1 MGTASSDSTAPS
13 SREAAA
19 PAASASA
26 PTPTPTPAPTPTS
39 TGDASVSAETRAVP
53 RPAAGAPEPAETRAI
68 PLLGDRQDASAP
80 TAAAGSTAR
89 PSAGD
94 ATPSSP
100 PPLREPDDPNPSV
113 RTWYLPGQAPS
124 APAPSAPAPSGSAD
138 APSPAA
144 VPTEQD
150 RPAVARPTPSDSAAN
165 SAADVSDTAA
175 PPTTDPRALDLGD
188 LRRATPTGPAGS
200 GASAPSTSGGDAAP
214 PTDGVNVLFGDLDP
228 DPITGAVPL
237 PGPATA
243 AAGLLRRLTG
253 RDSDE
258 EHVDDDA
265 ATDARESDPAD
276 EPSGDPDAA
285 DAPRSGLSGL
295 LRRLTDRDQSSRD
308 EAPVDPGPALE
319 DADSAAPAPIDDDVA
334 DFDPAPELGRADRL
348 DSAPSVEERPDETT
362 LATADAGDGLDGS
375 APATRV
381 FGIPDADVVASPET
395 SRAGDLDDE
404 EAGAEAAIAPE
415 PREPTATPHDDEAG
429 SDRAS
434 SATVPRPVSAGPL
447 PTVAADGAPRFA
459 LAPSG
464 EPQSGRSTLLEK
476 IAFGASIVIA
486 PVGLAANVVLAAL
499 SARRRGWTHR
509 LTSAGIAVGVAM
521 TIVSAGLLALGDS
534 AAQDAI
540 EHRSLQAQSGAFC
553 HLIATEPVGAEQKDF
568 GWPAAQSS
576 IPESVA
582 AAQAFIDRWD
592 AVAAVAPTGIRAQ
605 VTQIA
610 GMGRE
615 LLTQIQE
622 TQTADDATAQQRLSA
637 LRDQSDVPGW
647 ISEYCD

>member
-1 MGTASSDSTAPS
+1 M
-13 SREAAA
+13 
-19 PAASASA
+19 PA
-26 PTPTPTPAPTPTS
+26 
-39 TGDASVSAETRAVP
+39 
-53 RPAAGAPEPAETRAI
+53 APEPAETRAI
-68 PLLGDRQDASAP
+68 PLGDRPDGAPATAPASP
-80 TAAAGSTAR
+80 AAGREAS
-89 PSAGD
+89 PSA
-94 ATPSSP
+94 P

-113 RTWYLPGQAPS
+113 RTWYLPAQTPSAPS
-124 APAPSAPAPSGSAD
+124 AAASAAATAS
-138 APSPAA
+138 SPAA
-144 VPTEQD
+144 TPVDEE
-150 RPAVARPTPSDSAAN
+150 RPAGARPTPIGSASSESPASAAATSGAPA
-165 SAADVSDTAA
+165 SAA
-175 PPTTDPRALDLGD
+175 PTTDLRALDLGD
-188 LRRATPTGPAGS
+188 LRRRGTD
-200 GASAPSTSGGDAAP
+200 GARAAAHSTSGDGADAPA
-214 PTDGVNVLFGDLDP
+214 TDGVSVLFGDLDP

-243 AAGLLRRLTG
+243 AAGLLRRITG
-253 RDSDE
+253 RDGEDQSPDG
-258 EHVDDDA
+258 DA
-265 ATDARESDPAD
+265 APPDDHETDPAD
-276 EPSGDPDAA
+276 EPSGAPGA
-285 DAPRSGLSGL
+285 DEVPKSGLGGL
-295 LRRLTDRDQSSRD
+295 LRRFADRDRSAAP
-308 EAPVDPGPALE
+308 EAPAGS
-319 DADSAAPAPIDDDVA
+319 DAADDHSGAPAPIDDDVA
-334 DFDPAPELGRADRL
+334 DFDPAPELGRADRGEPT
-348 DSAPSVEERPDETT
+348 PSIADLAGDASP
-362 LATADAGDGLDGS
+362 ATADADADALDGPGEP
-375 APATRV
+375 AAATRV
-381 FGIPDADVVASPET
+381 FAIPAPDADADASPAAIP
-395 SRAGDLDDE
+395 SRDHAVE
-404 EAGAEAAIAPE
+404 EAAEVGDGASGSPHA
-415 PREPTATPHDDEAG
+415 TATAHDDDTG
-429 SDRAS
+429 SPAS
-434 SATVPRPVSAGPL
+434 SGPVTSPASAGPL

-464 EPQSGRSTLLEK
+464 EPQSGQSTVLEK

-499 SARRRGWTHR
+499 STRRRGWTHR